1 MKKENLWTFAE
12 FARAIGKS
20 RSWITQLAN
29 KGMLKLVETKG
40 GRMIEYEGIPESKEF
55 LSRKSAVSKTRKNSK

>member
-40 GRMIEYEGIPESKEF
+40 GRMIEYEGVPESKEF
-55 LSRKSAVSKTRKNSK
+55 SSRKSAVSKTRKKSK